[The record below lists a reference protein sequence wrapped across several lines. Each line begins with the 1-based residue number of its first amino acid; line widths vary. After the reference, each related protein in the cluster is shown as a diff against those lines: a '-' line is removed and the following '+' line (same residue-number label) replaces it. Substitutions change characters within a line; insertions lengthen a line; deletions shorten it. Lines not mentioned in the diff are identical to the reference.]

1 MRIKLLC
8 LVAMS
13 GLLALAASADENPAH
28 QHSAPKITAEIDGA
42 RIYGELMPTAPD
54 AVPLASVLAN
64 PAAHLD
70 GSFKISG
77 RIGKVCQTAGCWMSL
92 IDGEQQLRV
101 VFGDH
106 AFSIPS
112 DTVGQA
118 QVYGTLQ
125 QTTLSEAKA
134 KHMAEDAGLDPA
146 TVTGEQVEYR
156 LVATSVAVR
165 S

>member
-1 MRIKLLC
+1 MRLNILVVAVLC
-8 LVAMS
+8 VITLRV
-13 GLLALAASADENPAH
+13 SADEAEH
-28 QHSAPKITAEIDGA
+28 QHNAPAVTAEVDGA
-42 RIYGELMPTAPD
+42 KIYGELMPAAPD
-54 AVPLASVLAN
+54 TVALASVLAK
-64 PAAHLD
+64 PADYLS
-70 GSFKISG
+70 GERKVSG
-77 RIGKVCQTAGCWMSL
+77 RIGKVCQKAGCWMSL
-92 IDGEQQLRV
+92 LEGEQQLRV

-106 AFSIPS
+106 AFSIPT

-118 QVYGTLQ
+118 VVYGTLE

-156 LVATSVAVR
+156 LVAKSVAIR

>member
-8 LVAMS
+8 LAAMS
-13 GLLALAASADENPAH
+13 CVLAVTANADKDPAH
-28 QHSAPKITAEIDGA
+28 EHAAPQVTAEVDGA
-42 RIYGELMPTAPD
+42 RVYGELMPTAP
-54 AVPLASVLAN
+54 AAIPVATVLAK
-64 PAAHLD
+64 PAAYLE
-70 GSFKISG
+70 GSHKLSG

-106 AFSIPS
+106 DFSIPS
-112 DTVGQA
+112 DTVGEA
-118 QVYGTLQ
+118 EVYGTLQ

-146 TVTGEQVEYR
+146 KVTGEQVEYR
-156 LVATSVAVR
+156 LVATSVSIR